1 MPALRRMWIR
11 SKLFKFGGFI
21 MKKFVIAAAIVAA
34 SAAAVHAGSPEM
46 ATMDPVVVVD
56 ASEAASSGSS
66 WIIPLILLALLV
78 AGL

>member
-46 ATMDPVVVVD
+46 ATMDPGVVVD

-66 WIIPLILLALLV
+66 WIMPLILLALLV

>member
-1 MPALRRMWIR
+1 MPALRRICFDQAN
-11 SKLFKFGGFI
+11 LFGGFT

-46 ATMDPVVVVD
+46 ATMDPVVVMD
-56 ASEAASSGSS
+56 HSGAASSGSS

-78 AGL
+78 AAGL